1 MWRKPPGLRGPG
13 LDRSTQPRQPGGL
26 RHWRADGFEMRLFA
40 AIDIDPDVR
49 KKLAEL
55 LDRLRPLAKLSW
67 TTADRMHI
75 TTKFIGE
82 WPEERL
88 EEMKHTLQ
96 SVGSPGVFEV
106 EIRGLGWFP
115 NSRRPRVLWAGVHGG
130 APLRD
135 LARATE
141 EAVYRSGVKREDRPY
156 SPHLTL
162 ARIRETAPLERL
174 AHEVESVEVNF
185 GRFQAAAFYLY
196 LSRAGRYTKLA
207 DFPLT

>member
-1 MWRKPPGLRGPG
+1 
-13 LDRSTQPRQPGGL
+13 
-26 RHWRADGFEMRLFA
+26 MRLFT
-40 AIDIDPDVR
+40 AIDIDADVR
-49 KKLAEL
+49 KELAAL
-55 LDRLRPLAKLSW
+55 LERLRPLAKLSW
-67 TTADRMHI
+67 TTADRMHV

-96 SVGSPGVFEV
+96 SVGSPGAFEI

-130 APLRD
+130 APLHD

-141 EAVYRSGVKREDRPY
+141 EAVYRLGVQREERPY

-162 ARIRETAPLERL
+162 ARIRETVPMDRL
-174 AHEVESVEVNF
+174 TREVESVEVNS
-185 GRFQAAAFYLY
+185 GRFQAASFCLY
-196 LSRAGRYTKLA
+196 LSRAGRYTRLA
-207 DFPLT
+207 DFSLT